1 MNGKGRLPVEPARRS
16 GTIRRLSVL
25 WVAGCL
31 LVLAGCSSPVAP
43 VGPKPD
49 RTRLDARLVV
59 LPATQIGGHL
69 IVEARNDRRGV
80 ARFLIDTGSSVTLL
94 SAEFADRVGSGP
106 SSYDGPQVRVRGA
119 DGRVTTLPSVAVR
132 RLELGA
138 ARFEDVQALLYD
150 FSTLSAHLGVKI
162 DGILGF
168 PLFRDTVLTL
178 DYPGSRVLLTP
189 VGEPALTPGAS
200 FSFNATSRVPLVPVQ
215 IGDRTLLVLIDSGS
229 DGPFN
234 LNPIGI
240 DPEFA
245 TPPRPGATV
254 STLAGE
260 EVQAVGRL
268 AESLRIGSYVLP
280 RPIVHL
286 TDQLSSLGG
295 DVLKHFAITFDQA
308 RGRVTFFRDSSAPVE
323 TAVRRSTGLG
333 FAKTPAYWR
342 VDSVIPGSPADA
354 AGIQRGDLIARINGE
369 SVDQWNLVRYEEI
382 VRTAAAVE
390 FTFIEGRVESARTV
404 EVFDLVP

>member
-1 MNGKGRLPVEPARRS
+1 MNPALRLFVAPLRRS
-16 GTIRRLSVL
+16 GGIPWPSAILL
-25 WVAGCL
+25 AGLLL
-31 LVLAGCSSPVAP
+31 LVGCSTRTAP
-43 VGPKPD
+43 VGPKPE

-59 LPATQIGGHL
+59 LPASQIGGHL
-69 IVEARNDRRGV
+69 IVEARGDRRGP

-94 SAEFADRVGSGP
+94 SPEFANRVGSGP
-106 SSYDGPQVRVRGA
+106 SAYDGPQVRVRGA
-119 DGRVTTLPSVAVR
+119 DGRVSTLPSVAVR
-132 RLELGA
+132 RLELGD

-150 FSTLSAHLGVKI
+150 FSTLSAHLGLKI

-168 PLFRDTVLTL
+168 PLFRDTILTL

-189 VGEPALTPGAS
+189 VGGPTLTPGS
-200 FSFNATSRVPLVPVQ
+200 SVSFNATSRVPLIPVQ
-215 IGDRTLLVLIDSGS
+215 VAERTLLVLVDSGS

-234 LNPIGI
+234 LNPFGI
-240 DPEFA
+240 DPAFA
-245 TPPRPGATV
+245 SPPRPGATV

-268 AESLRIGSYVLP
+268 AGSLSIGSYVLP

-308 RGRVTFFRDSSAPVE
+308 RGRVTFYRDSTDPIDSP
-323 TAVRRSTGLG
+323 VRRSAGLG

-342 VDSVIPGSPADA
+342 VDSVVPGSPADA
-354 AGIQRGDLIARINGE
+354 VGIQTGDLVSRINGE
-369 SVDQWNLVRYEEI
+369 PVEQWNLLRFEELT
-382 VRTAAAVE
+382 RTAARIE
-390 FTFIEGRVESARTV
+390 FTFIEGRTEIMRAV
-404 EVFDLVP
+404 EVFTLVP